1 MRRRG
6 FSLVEVT
13 IGLVIL
19 MMGMLGLL
27 NLYLYGARSITRTT
41 IDTNLSQRNAQG
53 LRRMSEQLRMAMS
66 VELNQDGTTVTYQLP
81 AMSDSIDPFTG
92 EHEVALPRVWDG
104 VTRSYSIEGGILRD
118 DQTGQVLVEGLALTD
133 PDPDSSQYGQTYAPF
148 AFSTIGSS
156 RALSIQLI
164 TSQFMGVQTRFA
176 RLKTTVML
184 RNMP

>member
-1 MRRRG
+1 
-6 FSLVEVT
+6 
-13 IGLVIL
+13 
-19 MMGMLGLL
+19 
-27 NLYLYGARSITRTT
+27 
-41 IDTNLSQRNAQG
+41 
-53 LRRMSEQLRMAMS
+53 
-66 VELNQDGTTVTYQLP
+66 
-81 AMSDSIDPFTG
+81 MSDSIDPLTG

-118 DQTGQVLVEGLALTD
+118 DQTGQVLVEGIALTD